1 MANYTITIIKSTSGA
16 SLQPLILGVGA
27 TTDFNRMAFSSCP
40 FLLEVRMPHS
50 FANYSNIAILCQ
62 TKPTVQRM
70 TIITRIGWLGASD
83 MLLFIILI
91 LILVLDSSN
100 WCTCGGFRTWGGAQG
115 SLCPQDPDPKSFH
128 RTIWPNL
135 RSFSSAPNFGVGATT
150 DFNRMAIS
158 SCPFLLEVR
167 MPHSLTNYRNIAILC
182 QTKPTVQRMTYY
194 LAGSVW

>member
-1 MANYTITIIKSTSGA
+1 MFIPEPEYFGHSEVHRFQLPLESFSLWLTTLSQKSNQPQE
-16 SLQPLILGVGA
+16 LLFQPLILGVGA
-27 TTDFNRMAFSSCP
+27 TTAFNRLAFSSCL
-40 FLLEVRMPHS
+40 FLFEVRMPHS

-100 WCTCGGFRTWGGAQG
+100 WCTYGGFRTWGGGLG

-128 RTIWPNL
+128 RTIWPFL
-135 RSFSSAPNFGVGATT
+135 WPN
-150 DFNRMAIS
+150 
-158 SCPFLLEVR
+158 
-167 MPHSLTNYRNIAILC
+167 
-182 QTKPTVQRMTYY
+182 
-194 LAGSVW
+194 W

>member
-1 MANYTITIIKSTSGA
+1 MFSIIENKYYQVFIQPYCIFI
-16 SLQPLILGVGA
+16 LQELAGLGLL
-27 TTDFNRMAFSSCP
+27 TCSCSSFGHFC
-40 FLLEVRMPHS
+40 
-50 FANYSNIAILCQ
+50 
-62 TKPTVQRM
+62 
-70 TIITRIGWLGASD
+70 G
-83 MLLFIILI
+83 LFIILI

-100 WCTCGGFRTWGGAQG
+100 WCTCEGFRTWGGAQG

-182 QTKPTVQRMTYY
+182 QTKSNR
-194 LAGSVW
+194 SKDD